1 MEGGES
7 VNKGTLALHVSSGE
21 RVTIG
26 DVTVW
31 VSLSKKNR
39 ITLIVQADKSIPII
53 RETAKDKDPRPR

>member
-7 VNKGTLALHVSSGE
+7 VEKGTLALHVSSGE

-31 VSLSKKNR
+31 VSLKKNR
-39 ITLIVQADKSIPII
+39 ITLTVQADKSIPII
-53 RETAKDKDPRPR
+53 RETAKDKDPRQR